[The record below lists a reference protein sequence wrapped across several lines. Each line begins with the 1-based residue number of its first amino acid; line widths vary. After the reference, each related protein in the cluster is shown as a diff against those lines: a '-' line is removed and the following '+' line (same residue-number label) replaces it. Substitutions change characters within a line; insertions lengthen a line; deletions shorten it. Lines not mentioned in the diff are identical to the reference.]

1 LASFSQPTLDLK
13 AAQVVKPVMPMAR
26 TLFNVVKSSSGSS
39 KVLAAVRAVG
49 KVLHRSSNDV
59 SDQGKVS
66 E

>member
-1 LASFSQPTLDLK
+1 LANFSQPTLDRK
-13 AAQVVKPVMPMAR
+13 AAQVVKPVMPLAK
-26 TLFNVVKSSSGSS
+26 TLFNVVKSSS

-59 SDQGKVS
+59 SDQGKDA